1 MVLIINSD
9 AFMFT
14 IAVLYLLSE
23 VSIFFKELRIKQS
36 MQRKASRFSD
46 CMQKLFGLHSFEAV
60 DWLERSCSDVDDFV
74 QMVFAKHAPELLPHH
89 QKFMWVL
96 LSRKGLLKS
105 AAVTDVARDCYR
117 YFMCVVM
124 QLRVFGELRSRW
136 ALERFKL
143 RFLQFA
149 EIDALNDVAHRT
161 WTVAME
167 LRKIAHELE
176 HASPG
181 NMELLER
188 FDTSLMEVRA
198 LLE

>member
-1 MVLIINSD
+1 MILLLNSD

-14 IAVLYLLSE
+14 LAVLYLLSE
-23 VSIFFKELRIKQS
+23 VNIFFRELRIKQT

-46 CMQKLFGLHSFEAV
+46 CMQTLFGLHSFEAV
-60 DWLERSCSDVDDFV
+60 DWLERSCTDVDDFV
-74 QMVFAKHAPELLPHH
+74 EMVFAEHAPELLPHH
-89 QKFMWVL
+89 KKFLWVL

-105 AAVTDVARDCYR
+105 AAVTEVARDCYR

-124 QLRVFGELRSRW
+124 QLRVFGELRSLW

-143 RFLQFA
+143 SFRQFT

-161 WTVAME
+161 WAVAME
-167 LRKIAHELE
+167 IRKIAGQSVDH
-176 HASPG
+176 
-181 NMELLER
+181 MELLER
-188 FDTSLMEVRA
+188 FDNSLMEVRS